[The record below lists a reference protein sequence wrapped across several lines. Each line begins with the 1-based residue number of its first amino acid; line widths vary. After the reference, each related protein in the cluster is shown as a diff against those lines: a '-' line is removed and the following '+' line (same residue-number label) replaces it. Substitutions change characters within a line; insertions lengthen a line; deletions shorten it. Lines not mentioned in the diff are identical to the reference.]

1 MRIGE
6 LAQHSGLSI
15 DTLRYYDRLGLLTAQ
30 RQVGNGYRVF
40 GPESLQ
46 QLQLIRL
53 GQSLGFSLESMAE
66 LMPLLGQTPMEQP
79 QVRNKLE
86 GKLVE
91 IDQRIAEL
99 QQLRHDLAELL
110 RTGLGPCARQAPGD
124 NA

>member
-15 DTLRYYDRLGLLTAQ
+15 DTLRYYDRLGLLTTQ